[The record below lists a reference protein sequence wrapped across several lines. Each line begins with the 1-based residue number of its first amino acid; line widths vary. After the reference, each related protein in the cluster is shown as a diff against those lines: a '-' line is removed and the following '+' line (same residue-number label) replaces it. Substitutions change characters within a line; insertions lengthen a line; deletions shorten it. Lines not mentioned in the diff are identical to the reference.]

1 MWIPGLDE
9 FSRKG
14 IKADHTPYST
24 MRNLTQNVI
33 CSRRDLKKINIFPA
47 RIKGLEAG
55 ARSEEGYRIV
65 VCNLRSVVGR
75 GILRSAFAVLT
86 LKLPKSL

>member
-24 MRNLTQNVI
+24 MQNLTQNVI
-33 CSRRDLKKINIFPA
+33 CSRRDLKKLIFF
-47 RIKGLEAG
+47 RHVLKDW
-55 ARSEEGYRIV
+55 RRV
-65 VCNLRSVVGR
+65 R
-75 GILRSAFAVLT
+75 GPRKAIGS
-86 LKLPKSL
+86 